1 MFGPP
6 TSSDLSRC
14 PSPCARWVIAL
25 LCLVGL
31 LAAGEPAAAVV
42 RDYRL
47 APGDLLR
54 IDVFDNPDLSAQLR
68 VPASGSVNFPLI
80 GDIGAL
86 GRRPLSALTDEI
98 RTRLEGRYLRQA
110 VVTATVLEF
119 GPRQVFVLGS
129 VKMPSGIPLNP
140 QETTTAMQA
149 IAQAGGFLDDAN
161 RLGARVLRDLA
172 GGEGKLALPLP
183 ANDTADDLAGDIA
196 LEPGDVIIVPR
207 LDRVYVIGRIIRPG
221 ALNLPSQEQLTISRA
236 ISLSGG
242 FDKFANQDAVQLMRE
257 GRVSTVDVR
266 AILAGKTQD
275 PPLRPGDTVYVQE
288 SRF

>member
-1 MFGPP
+1 
-6 TSSDLSRC
+6 
-14 PSPCARWVIAL
+14 
-25 LCLVGL
+25 
-31 LAAGEPAAAVV
+31 
-42 RDYRL
+42 
-47 APGDLLR
+47 
-54 IDVFDNPDLSAQLR
+54 
-68 VPASGSVNFPLI
+68 
-80 GDIGAL
+80 
-86 GRRPLSALTDEI
+86 
-98 RTRLEGRYLRQA
+98 
-110 VVTATVLEF
+110 
-119 GPRQVFVLGS
+119 
-129 VKMPSGIPLNP
+129 
-140 QETTTAMQA
+140 
-149 IAQAGGFLDDAN
+149 
-161 RLGARVLRDLA
+161 VLRDLA

>member
-1 MFGPP
+1 
-6 TSSDLSRC
+6 
-14 PSPCARWVIAL
+14 VIAL